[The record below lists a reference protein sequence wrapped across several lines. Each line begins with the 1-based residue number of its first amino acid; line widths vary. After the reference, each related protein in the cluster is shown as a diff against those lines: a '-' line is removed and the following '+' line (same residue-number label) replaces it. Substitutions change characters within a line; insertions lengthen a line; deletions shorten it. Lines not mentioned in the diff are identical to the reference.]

1 MTGETFVVGGGRAAR
16 VILGTVPG
24 LVGIASIDDALA
36 RFDEAMASDEI
47 SVPANASDEVVD
59 ECARIGL
66 DLAALMQGAT

>member
-1 MTGETFVVGGGRAAR
+1 MVGGGRAAR

-24 LVGIASIDDALA
+24 MLDISSVDDVLA

-47 SVPANASDEVVD
+47 IVPANATAEVLE

-66 DLAALMQGAT
+66 DLAAFSPRSG